1 MNHRLSW
8 FWSHGYSS
16 YVCWRKFDMQ
26 RQKTD
31 EFTRSKKA
39 MTGDTFWKKMF
50 SLNFASFYETVS
62 NDVTASQNYHWKQS
76 NYLKNRHKIYIDQN
90 KHKLLCSR
98 NTISSEPSDIPLHW
112 SLHQRKTSVVFKQ
125 FSSFTGIS
133 NDCFSN
139 SS

>member
-1 MNHRLSW
+1 M
-8 FWSHGYSS
+8 
-16 YVCWRKFDMQ
+16 
-26 RQKTD
+26 
-31 EFTRSKKA
+31 A
-39 MTGDTFWKKMF
+39 GDTFWKKMF
-50 SLNFASFYETVS
+50 SLNFASFCETVS
-62 NDVTASQNYHWKQS
+62 NDVTASQNYYWKQS

-139 SS
+139 LS